1 MWLLFVWCMSC
12 PELHCDVDTL
22 LCGDRYKEENKISQS
37 LPAAGT
43 SAVLHSSS
51 AKRCRAYLGFHA
63 MTHASQELLS
73 KSVFGQLRKA
83 FYRLLSVKRTGKIL
97 STTVKTNNQ
106 IRPTL
111 RYPTLGDSF
120 LGGIPVGVQCFTL
133 KIILR
138 NVVALNL

>member
-1 MWLLFVWCMSC
+1 MSC
-12 PELHCDVDTL
+12 PELHCDVDT

-73 KSVFGQLRKA
+73 NSVLGNYAKLFT
-83 FYRLLSVKRTGKIL
+83 VERTGIIWLIL
-97 STTVKTNNQ
+97 KTNNQ
-106 IRPTL
+106 IRPTP

-138 NVVALNL
+138 NVVAFKL